1 MKNNKKYRVSISFEV
16 IEIDVTAENKTAA
29 KKKALEKLARKN
41 PLSLIHTLYRTGK
54 KDIDIDEL

>member
-1 MKNNKKYRVSISFEV
+1 MKNKKYRVSISFEV

-41 PLSLIHTLYRTGK
+41 PVSLIHTLYPTGK
-54 KDIDIDEL
+54 KDIYVDEL